1 MFSKL
6 QLIKYDTINF
16 NSFILIKMTSR
27 RIDLLLTA
35 IRRQNE
41 YDYKIINEKEK
52 IENNIKN
59 FFSKK
64 NNKRKLN
71 QIKIEN
77 NNNKRINKTLDLAY
91 QSKDPLESIEYNSK
105 PLIPIYKEDSYDYI
119 NKYKFN
125 IKNVLNQNEK
135 NRMKTNKSMDLKL
148 SIYMLNKKNYMDNI
162 KNLFSQRNAL
172 NRKKTQAILEHMK
185 ISNDE
190 LRKNINMNHAKKY
203 NNFINYMKKKNLE
216 IKNYNDILN
225 KKGLLAREKLDKNF
239 EKNIKIIKTNINVNN
254 NYFKPKLDR
263 NIKSINLEEIN
274 KKVLFT
280 KNQIQEK
287 QEKIKEKIIE
297 KENKYFSRAKE
308 KEDKNNEQK
317 NKSILEE
324 KNNIKKN
331 EIKLN
336 EAKDIYNHIYKS
348 EIIYKKEKL

>member
-1 MFSKL
+1 
-6 QLIKYDTINF
+6 
-16 NSFILIKMTSR
+16 MTSR

-77 NNNKRINKTLDLAY
+77 NNNKRINKTLDLDY

-125 IKNVLNQNEK
+125 RKNVLNQNER

-336 EAKDIYNHIYKS
+336 EAKDIYNQIYKS

>member
-1 MFSKL
+1 
-6 QLIKYDTINF
+6 
-16 NSFILIKMTSR
+16 MTSR

-77 NNNKRINKTLDLAY
+77 NNNKRINKTLDLDY

-125 IKNVLNQNEK
+125 RKNVLNQNER

-336 EAKDIYNHIYKS
+336 EAKNIYNQIYKS

>member
-1 MFSKL
+1 
-6 QLIKYDTINF
+6 
-16 NSFILIKMTSR
+16 MTSR

-41 YDYKIINEKEK
+41 YDYKIINDKEK

-125 IKNVLNQNEK
+125 IKNVLNQNER

-162 KNLFSQRNAL
+162 KNLFSQRNAI

-336 EAKDIYNHIYKS
+336 EAKNIYNQIYKS

>member
-1 MFSKL
+1 
-6 QLIKYDTINF
+6 
-16 NSFILIKMTSR
+16 
-27 RIDLLLTA
+27 
-35 IRRQNE
+35 
-41 YDYKIINEKEK
+41 
-52 IENNIKN
+52 
-59 FFSKK
+59 
-64 NNKRKLN
+64 
-71 QIKIEN
+71 
-77 NNNKRINKTLDLAY
+77 
-91 QSKDPLESIEYNSK
+91 
-105 PLIPIYKEDSYDYI
+105 
-119 NKYKFN
+119 
-125 IKNVLNQNEK
+125 
-135 NRMKTNKSMDLKL
+135 
-148 SIYMLNKKNYMDNI
+148 MDNI

-239 EKNIKIIKTNINVNN
+239 EKNIKIIRTNINVNN

-336 EAKDIYNHIYKS
+336 EAKNIYNQIYKS

>member
-1 MFSKL
+1 
-6 QLIKYDTINF
+6 
-16 NSFILIKMTSR
+16 MTSR

-125 IKNVLNQNEK
+125 RKNVLNQNER

-225 KKGLLAREKLDKNF
+225 KKGLLAREKIDKNF

-336 EAKDIYNHIYKS
+336 EAKNIYNQIYKS

>member
-1 MFSKL
+1 
-6 QLIKYDTINF
+6 
-16 NSFILIKMTSR
+16 MTSR

-125 IKNVLNQNEK
+125 IKNVLNQNER

-274 KKVLFT
+274 RKVLFT

-297 KENKYFSRAKE
+297 KENKYFLRAKE

-336 EAKDIYNHIYKS
+336 EAKDIYNQIYKS

>member
-1 MFSKL
+1 
-6 QLIKYDTINF
+6 
-16 NSFILIKMTSR
+16 MTSR

-119 NKYKFN
+119 NKYKLN
-125 IKNVLNQNEK
+125 RKNVLNQNER

-308 KEDKNNEQK
+308 KEDKNNDQK

-336 EAKDIYNHIYKS
+336 EAKNIYNQIYKS
-348 EIIYKKEKL
+348 EIIYKNEKL

>member
-1 MFSKL
+1 
-6 QLIKYDTINF
+6 
-16 NSFILIKMTSR
+16 MTSR

-125 IKNVLNQNEK
+125 RKNVLNQNER
-135 NRMKTNKSMDLKL
+135 NRMKTNKSIDLKL
-148 SIYMLNKKNYMDNI
+148 SIYMLNKKNHMENI

-239 EKNIKIIKTNINVNN
+239 EKNIKIIGTNINVNN

-336 EAKDIYNHIYKS
+336 EAKNIYNQIYKS

>member
-1 MFSKL
+1 
-6 QLIKYDTINF
+6 
-16 NSFILIKMTSR
+16 
-27 RIDLLLTA
+27 
-35 IRRQNE
+35 
-41 YDYKIINEKEK
+41 
-52 IENNIKN
+52 
-59 FFSKK
+59 
-64 NNKRKLN
+64 
-71 QIKIEN
+71 
-77 NNNKRINKTLDLAY
+77 
-91 QSKDPLESIEYNSK
+91 
-105 PLIPIYKEDSYDYI
+105 
-119 NKYKFN
+119 
-125 IKNVLNQNEK
+125 
-135 NRMKTNKSMDLKL
+135 
-148 SIYMLNKKNYMDNI
+148 
-162 KNLFSQRNAL
+162 
-172 NRKKTQAILEHMK
+172 
-185 ISNDE
+185 
-190 LRKNINMNHAKKY
+190 MNHAKKY

-254 NYFKPKLDR
+254 NYLKPKLDR
-263 NIKSINLEEIN
+263 NI

-336 EAKDIYNHIYKS
+336 EAKDIYNQIYKS

>member
-1 MFSKL
+1 
-6 QLIKYDTINF
+6 
-16 NSFILIKMTSR
+16 MTSR
-27 RIDLLLTA
+27 RIDLLLTT

-41 YDYKIINEKEK
+41 YDYKFINDKEK

-336 EAKDIYNHIYKS
+336 EAKNIYNQIYKS

>member
-1 MFSKL
+1 
-6 QLIKYDTINF
+6 
-16 NSFILIKMTSR
+16 MTSR

-41 YDYKIINEKEK
+41 YDYKIINTKEK

-77 NNNKRINKTLDLAY
+77 NNNKRINKTLDLDY

-125 IKNVLNQNEK
+125 RKNVLNQNER

-336 EAKDIYNHIYKS
+336 EAKDIYNQIYKS

>member
-125 IKNVLNQNEK
+125 IKNVLNQNER

-297 KENKYFSRAKE
+297 KEYKYFSRAKE

-336 EAKDIYNHIYKS
+336 EAKNIYNQIYKS

>member
-1 MFSKL
+1 
-6 QLIKYDTINF
+6 
-16 NSFILIKMTSR
+16 MTSR

-77 NNNKRINKTLDLAY
+77 NNNKRINKTLDLDY

-274 KKVLFT
+274 RKVLFT

-336 EAKDIYNHIYKS
+336 EAKNIYNQIYKS

>member
-1 MFSKL
+1 
-6 QLIKYDTINF
+6 
-16 NSFILIKMTSR
+16 MTSR

-125 IKNVLNQNEK
+125 IKNVLNQNER

-331 EIKLN
+331 EIKLK
-336 EAKDIYNHIYKS
+336 EAKNIYNQIYKS

>member
-1 MFSKL
+1 
-6 QLIKYDTINF
+6 
-16 NSFILIKMTSR
+16 MTSR
-27 RIDLLLTA
+27 RIDLLLTT

-41 YDYKIINEKEK
+41 YDYKFINDKEK

-125 IKNVLNQNEK
+125 IKNVLNQNER

-287 QEKIKEKIIE
+287 Q
-297 KENKYFSRAKE
+297 
-308 KEDKNNEQK
+308 
-317 NKSILEE
+317 
-324 KNNIKKN
+324 
-331 EIKLN
+331 
-336 EAKDIYNHIYKS
+336 
-348 EIIYKKEKL
+348 

>member
-1 MFSKL
+1 
-6 QLIKYDTINF
+6 
-16 NSFILIKMTSR
+16 MTSR

-125 IKNVLNQNEK
+125 IKNVLNQNER

-274 KKVLFT
+274 RKVLFT

-336 EAKDIYNHIYKS
+336 EAKNIYNQIYKS

>member
-1 MFSKL
+1 
-6 QLIKYDTINF
+6 
-16 NSFILIKMTSR
+16 MTSR

-125 IKNVLNQNEK
+125 IKNVLNQNER

-254 NYFKPKLDR
+254 NYFKPKLNR

-336 EAKDIYNHIYKS
+336 EAKNIYNQIYKS

>member
-1 MFSKL
+1 
-6 QLIKYDTINF
+6 
-16 NSFILIKMTSR
+16 MTSR

-41 YDYKIINEKEK
+41 YDYKVINEKEK

-125 IKNVLNQNEK
+125 IKNVLNQNER

-254 NYFKPKLDR
+254 NYLKPKLDR

-336 EAKDIYNHIYKS
+336 EAKNIYNQIYKS

>member
-1 MFSKL
+1 
-6 QLIKYDTINF
+6 
-16 NSFILIKMTSR
+16 MTSR

-77 NNNKRINKTLDLAY
+77 NNNKRINKTLDLDY

-125 IKNVLNQNEK
+125 IKNVLNQNER

-336 EAKDIYNHIYKS
+336 EAKDIYNQIYKS

>member
-1 MFSKL
+1 
-6 QLIKYDTINF
+6 
-16 NSFILIKMTSR
+16 MTSR

-77 NNNKRINKTLDLAY
+77 NNNKRINKTLDLDY

-125 IKNVLNQNEK
+125 RKNVLNQNER

-254 NYFKPKLDR
+254 NYLKPKLDR

-336 EAKDIYNHIYKS
+336 EAKNIYNQIYKS

>member
-1 MFSKL
+1 
-6 QLIKYDTINF
+6 
-16 NSFILIKMTSR
+16 MTSR

-41 YDYKIINEKEK
+41 YDYKIINDKEK

-336 EAKDIYNHIYKS
+336 EAKDIYNQIYKS

>member
-1 MFSKL
+1 
-6 QLIKYDTINF
+6 
-16 NSFILIKMTSR
+16 MTSR

-77 NNNKRINKTLDLAY
+77 NNNKRINKTLDLDY

-254 NYFKPKLDR
+254 NYFKPKLNR

-336 EAKDIYNHIYKS
+336 EAKNIYNQIYKS

>member
-1 MFSKL
+1 
-6 QLIKYDTINF
+6 
-16 NSFILIKMTSR
+16 MTSR

-125 IKNVLNQNEK
+125 RKNVLNQNER

-203 NNFINYMKKKNLE
+203 NNFINYMKKK
-216 IKNYNDILN
+216 K
-225 KKGLLAREKLDKNF
+225 F
-239 EKNIKIIKTNINVNN
+239 
-254 NYFKPKLDR
+254 R
-263 NIKSINLEEIN
+263 N
-274 KKVLFT
+274 
-280 KNQIQEK
+280 
-287 QEKIKEKIIE
+287 
-297 KENKYFSRAKE
+297 
-308 KEDKNNEQK
+308 
-317 NKSILEE
+317 
-324 KNNIKKN
+324 
-331 EIKLN
+331 
-336 EAKDIYNHIYKS
+336 
-348 EIIYKKEKL
+348 

>member
-1 MFSKL
+1 
-6 QLIKYDTINF
+6 
-16 NSFILIKMTSR
+16 MTSR

-125 IKNVLNQNEK
+125 RKNVLNQNER

-308 KEDKNNEQK
+308 KEEKNNKQK

-336 EAKDIYNHIYKS
+336 EAKNIYNQIYKS

>member
-1 MFSKL
+1 
-6 QLIKYDTINF
+6 
-16 NSFILIKMTSR
+16 MTSR

-77 NNNKRINKTLDLAY
+77 NNNKRINKTLDLDY

-125 IKNVLNQNEK
+125 IKNVLNQNER

-336 EAKDIYNHIYKS
+336 EAKDIYNKIYKS

>member
-1 MFSKL
+1 
-6 QLIKYDTINF
+6 
-16 NSFILIKMTSR
+16 MTSR

-77 NNNKRINKTLDLAY
+77 NNNKRINKTLDLDY

-125 IKNVLNQNEK
+125 IKNVLNQNER

-274 KKVLFT
+274 KKVLLT

-336 EAKDIYNHIYKS
+336 EAKNIYNQIYKS

>member
-1 MFSKL
+1 
-6 QLIKYDTINF
+6 
-16 NSFILIKMTSR
+16 MTSR

-77 NNNKRINKTLDLAY
+77 NNNKRINKTLDLDY

-125 IKNVLNQNEK
+125 RKNVLNQNER

-239 EKNIKIIKTNINVNN
+239 EKNIKIIRTNINVNN

-336 EAKDIYNHIYKS
+336 EAKNIYNQIYKS

>member
-1 MFSKL
+1 
-6 QLIKYDTINF
+6 
-16 NSFILIKMTSR
+16 MTSR

-125 IKNVLNQNEK
+125 IKNVLNQNER
-135 NRMKTNKSMDLKL
+135 NRMKANKSMDLKL

-324 KNNIKKN
+324 KNDIKKN

-336 EAKDIYNHIYKS
+336 EAKDIYNQIYKS

>member
-1 MFSKL
+1 
-6 QLIKYDTINF
+6 
-16 NSFILIKMTSR
+16 MTSR

-77 NNNKRINKTLDLAY
+77 NNNKRINKTLDLDY

-125 IKNVLNQNEK
+125 IKNVLNQNER

-336 EAKDIYNHIYKS
+336 EAKNIYNQIYKS

>member
-1 MFSKL
+1 
-6 QLIKYDTINF
+6 
-16 NSFILIKMTSR
+16 MTSR

-185 ISNDE
+185 ISNDV

-254 NYFKPKLDR
+254 NYLKPKLDR

-336 EAKDIYNHIYKS
+336 EAKNIYNQIYKS

>member
-1 MFSKL
+1 
-6 QLIKYDTINF
+6 
-16 NSFILIKMTSR
+16 MTSR

-41 YDYKIINEKEK
+41 YDYKIINDKEK

-125 IKNVLNQNEK
+125 RKNVLNQNER
-135 NRMKTNKSMDLKL
+135 NRMKANKSMDLKL

-336 EAKDIYNHIYKS
+336 EAKDIYNQIYKS

>member
-1 MFSKL
+1 
-6 QLIKYDTINF
+6 
-16 NSFILIKMTSR
+16 MTSR

-125 IKNVLNQNEK
+125 IKNVLNQNER
-135 NRMKTNKSMDLKL
+135 NRMKTNKSIDLKL

-336 EAKDIYNHIYKS
+336 EAKNIYNQIYKS